1 MPHPISSS
9 LAASKTNYDQWLEEI
24 EAMNPMPIHAVVSEE
39 YPLPMAE
46 ETMGILGGS
55 LCRSVAILYA
65 VDLDRVICRF
75 TRDRIAGIVYLS
87 CGVRLSS

>member
-1 MPHPISSS
+1 MPNASVP
-9 LAASKTNYDQWLEEI
+9 LSKTNCELWLEEL
-24 EAMNPMPIHAVVSEE
+24 EAMAPMPIHSVLSEE

-46 ETMGILGGS
+46 ETMSILGGS
-55 LCRSVAILYA
+55 LCRSVAMLYG

-75 TRDRIAGIVYLS
+75 KRDRIAGIVYLS